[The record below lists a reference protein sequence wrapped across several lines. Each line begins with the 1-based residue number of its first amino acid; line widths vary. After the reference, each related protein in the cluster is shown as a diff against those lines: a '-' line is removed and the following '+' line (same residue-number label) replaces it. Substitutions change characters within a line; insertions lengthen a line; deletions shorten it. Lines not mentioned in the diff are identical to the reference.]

1 MAKTVGIVNLHSDI
15 TFKGLTER
23 RPVASVNFLGRYGI
37 IDVVLSNMSNSN
49 LNTVGI
55 LIQDNP
61 RSLFKHLGTGNEWN
75 FNQKKGGI
83 SLLYNEKYANSP
95 KYNHDINNLVENIA
109 FIKDSAPDYVV
120 VAPAHIITTMNYQT
134 IVDQHIASGSEV
146 TIVYQHINNADEA
159 FIGSNYLKLDGNK
172 VNEIKVNKG
181 NKNER
186 DISLETYV
194 FNTSVLMDIIDY
206 AKHLSSFFNLKDT
219 LAYLADERTIN
230 ACEYKGF
237 VRCIDSM
244 EHYLEYSLEMTD
256 LEISTQVFK
265 SNWPIYTRTNDTPP
279 TKYKKHARI
288 TKSMV
293 ANGAIIDGKVENSII
308 ARDVVIGTGAVV
320 KNSIIFSGSTIA
332 DGVVLENVIIDKHV
346 TVEKV
351 TELTGTKTAPLYV
364 KEGDII

>member
-1 MAKTVGIVNLHSDI
+1 MHYEAIV
-15 TFKGLTER
+15 
-23 RPVASVNFLGRYGI
+23 
-37 IDVVLSNMSNSN
+37 
-49 LNTVGI
+49 
-55 LIQDNP
+55 
-61 RSLFKHLGTGNEWN
+61 
-75 FNQKKGGI
+75 
-83 SLLYNEKYANSP
+83 EK
-95 KYNHDINNLVENIA
+95 
-109 FIKDSAPDYVV
+109 
-120 VAPAHIITTMNYQT
+120 
-134 IVDQHIASGSEV
+134 HIASGAEV
-146 TIVYQHINNADEA
+146 TIVYQNIENADEA
-159 FIGSNYLKLDGNK
+159 FIGSDYLKLEGTQ

-181 NKNER
+181 NKKQR
-186 DISLETYV
+186 AISLETYV

-206 AKHLSSFFNLKDT
+206 AKHLSSFFNLRDT

-230 ACEYKGF
+230 AAEYQGY

-244 EHYLEYSLEMTD
+244 EHYLEYSLEMLD
-256 LEISTQVFK
+256 LDVSTQVFK

-279 TKYKKHARI
+279 TKYKKHARVS
-288 TKSMV
+288 KSMV

-351 TELTGTKTAPLYV
+351 TELTGTKNAPLYV